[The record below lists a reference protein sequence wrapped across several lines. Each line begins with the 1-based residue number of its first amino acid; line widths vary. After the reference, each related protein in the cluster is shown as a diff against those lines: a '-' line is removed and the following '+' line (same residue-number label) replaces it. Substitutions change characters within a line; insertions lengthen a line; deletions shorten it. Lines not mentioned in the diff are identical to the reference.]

1 MSTGGSQL
9 ATCIGMPGSKNRRFS
24 CSARAISARASFH
37 IQTLGSPNMMEAAL
51 RRGGLDQ
58 SHQRAPAQDVP
69 IKSQVGS
76 PLAHMATFAIS
87 SVSMAA
93 DNSSKA

>member
-9 ATCIGMPGSKNRRFS
+9 ATCIGVPGSKNRRCS

-58 SHQRAPAQDVP
+58 RHQRAPAQDVP

-76 PLAHMATFAIS
+76 PLAHTVAFAIT
-87 SVSMAA
+87 VSMAA